1 MSLVFADSPSGG
13 GKDERSDASERRSFL
28 LQKKARSKKT
38 SGPSAGAWVKSN
50 RPAMQKAYPPLWFDG
65 RMASLKAMWSDL
77 YPPQVSA
84 QLVLEF

>member
-1 MSLVFADSPSGG
+1 LRKRGPRQLSLVFADSPSGG

-28 LQKKARSKKT
+28 LQKARSKKT
-38 SGPSAGAWVKSN
+38 SGPSAG
-50 RPAMQKAYPPLWFDG
+50 DG